1 MKESSSPWYQ
11 GVPNMITLCNLLAGV
26 GAVLLALRGEL
37 TWSFTLIIIGACF
50 DFFDGMVARLLK
62 VSGPVGKELD
72 SLADLITFGFAP
84 SAMLYYVMSHLP
96 GIQCACIMQEVRP
109 YLAFLMVAASALRL
123 AKFNVDTRQTTE
135 FIGLPTPANALFW
148 GALLISA
155 PEALLQWT
163 YAQQALLVGAFLACW
178 VLNAEI
184 PMFSLKFHNLSWKDN
199 SIRFLFLIAAVG
211 LIAVFH
217 LPGISYTIVLYV
229 LISIVRNALA

>member
-1 MKESSSPWYQ
+1 MKRYSSPWYQ
-11 GVPNMITLCNLLAGV
+11 GVPNMITLCNLLSGV

-37 TWSFTLIIIGACF
+37 KYSLVLIILGACF
-50 DFFDGMVARLLK
+50 DFFDGMIARLLK

-96 GIQCACIMQEVRP
+96 QVHYVSAWEQICP
-109 YLAFLMVAASALRL
+109 YLAFLMVAASAMRL
-123 AKFNVDTRQTTE
+123 AKFNVDERQTTE

-148 GALLISA
+148 GALLVSA
-155 PEALLQWT
+155 PPVLLQCT
-163 YAQQALLVGAFLACW
+163 FAQLVLLVGVLLASW

-199 SIRFLFLIAAVG
+199 SLRFLFLIVAIG
-211 LIAVFH
+211 FIVFFY
-217 LPGISYTIVLYV
+217 LPGISYAIVLYV
-229 LISIVRNALA
+229 IVSIVRNVLA